1 MPSEETEAMGERLCG
16 AIFNL
21 PPSAINPVATSRTY
35 SAPITCKLPVDH
47 DDPMHRAGEVSWPT
61 AEYEIGRADV
71 EGTGV
76 QHA

>member
-1 MPSEETEAMGERLCG
+1 MSSEETETMGERLCG

-35 SAPITCKLPVDH
+35 AAPITCKLPADH

-61 AEYEIGRADV
+61 DEYAIGAAQA

-76 QHA
+76 RYG